1 MTDHHHAVFVQ
12 QPRFK
17 GRQHVVLALKY
28 HRRRFNHLVLHRDR
42 RSFHHRASQVAAQHL
57 GAAVAGEWFFKGR
70 DDLVVQWRC
79 RPFAPVQLAVIQ
91 PWLQGVARQAKAGHG
106 VNILMQQAAFQQLA
120 HQYRNAACRL
130 EVVDIRRAVGIEARQ
145 QRHHV

>member
-1 MTDHHHAVFVQ
+1 M
-12 QPRFK
+12 
-17 GRQHVVLALKY
+17 
-28 HRRRFNHLVLHRDR
+28 
-42 RSFHHRASQVAAQHL
+42 
-57 GAAVAGEWFFKGR
+57 AGEWFFKGR